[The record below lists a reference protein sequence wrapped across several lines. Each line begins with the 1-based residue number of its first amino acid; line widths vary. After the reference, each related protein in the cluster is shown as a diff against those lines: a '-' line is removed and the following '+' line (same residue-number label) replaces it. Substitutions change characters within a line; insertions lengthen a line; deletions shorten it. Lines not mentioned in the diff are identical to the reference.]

1 MGEDKPG
8 RSAGLVFS
16 ARVAD
21 APLSSLRHAAVF
33 ADGAESLALQGM
45 AVFVPAGIPFAE

>member
-1 MGEDKPG
+1 MGKDKPG

-21 APLSSLRHAAVF
+21 APLSSLRQVAVF
-33 ADGAESLALQGM
+33 ADGAESLVLQGM
-45 AVFVPAGIPFAE
+45 AVFIPAGISFAE